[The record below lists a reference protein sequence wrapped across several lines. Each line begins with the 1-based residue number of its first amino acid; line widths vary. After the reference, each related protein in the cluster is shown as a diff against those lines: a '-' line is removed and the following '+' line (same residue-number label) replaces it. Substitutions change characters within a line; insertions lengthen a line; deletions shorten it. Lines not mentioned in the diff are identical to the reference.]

1 MISTRKIIVSLF
13 ISTNIF
19 CQDIKI
25 SEVQNNIQFGPMVG
39 ESSITFGVKNI
50 LEELVQDEGYDL
62 NPNSKDSMIVELVY
76 YGKTRK
82 QKSIVL
88 YTQKENIVEIISFAK
103 INDNGKV
110 IKAVGI
116 GKDMRS
122 STVILNNE
130 GELQRSTINTALRKM
145 CEQIVKK
152 LKL

>member
-1 MISTRKIIVSLF
+1 MISIRKIIVSLF

-25 SEVQNNIQFGPMVG
+25 SDVQNNIQFGPMVG

-130 GELQRSTINTALRKM
+130 GKLQRSTINTALRKM

>member
-25 SEVQNNIQFGPMVG
+25 SDVQNNIQFGPMVG

>member
-1 MISTRKIIVSLF
+1 MISVRKIIVSLF

-25 SEVQNNIQFGPMVG
+25 SDVQNNIQFGPMVG

-130 GELQRSTINTALRKM
+130 GKLQRSTINTALRKM

>member
-1 MISTRKIIVSLF
+1 
-13 ISTNIF
+13 
-19 CQDIKI
+19 
-25 SEVQNNIQFGPMVG
+25 MVG

-130 GELQRSTINTALRKM
+130 GKLQRSTINTALRKM

>member
-1 MISTRKIIVSLF
+1 MISLRKIIVSLF

-25 SEVQNNIQFGPMVG
+25 TDVQNNIQFGPMVG

-130 GELQRSTINTALRKM
+130 GNLQRSTINTALRKM

>member
-1 MISTRKIIVSLF
+1 MISVRKIIVSLF

-25 SEVQNNIQFGPMVG
+25 SDVQNNIQFGPMVG

-130 GELQRSTINTALRKM
+130 GKLQRSTINTALRKM
-145 CEQIVKK
+145 CEQIIKK